1 MLTTFKQA
9 IRDKIWHRE
18 FSKDEIN
25 KYVGHYERT
34 YLAYAKD
41 EALRDNAA
49 SGGAVSSLL
58 VYMLEHDLID
68 GALVLDSTIE
78 DGKVRPKFI
87 IAQTRQEIM
96 QAQGSKYSA
105 VYFAQNALPLLRQFD
120 GRLAVVALP
129 CDARILQAYRHKHP
143 AFSQKIQLVIALY
156 CGHNSEPELTDWT
169 IDKLGG
175 SNVRLIDF
183 KYRTGHWRG
192 ELEARFDDGS
202 QVKKPFSYFSDYRNV
217 YFFAQKKCHHCCDHF
232 GYFCDISAGDIWSP
246 EMKNDAIKHT
256 SLIVRTDAGARIIQ
270 RAAQD
275 NALHVVDADIHQIAN
290 GQARTLP
297 FHYNVSARSRVAS
310 LFGMKINDITLE
322 RVTFLDILLALI
334 ALANER
340 FSNSRL
346 GRWVIKR
353 MPRPLLKF
361 YLYVFKGL
369 ESI

>member
-1 MLTTFKQA
+1 MLTKWKQA
-9 IRDKIWHRE
+9 VRDRIWHRE
-18 FSKDEIN
+18 FSEAEIN
-25 KYVGHYERT
+25 KYIGHYQQT
-34 YLAYAKD
+34 HLAYAK
-41 EALRDNAA
+41 EKTLRDNAA

-58 VYMLEHDLID
+58 IYMLEHDLID
-68 GALVLDSTIE
+68 GALVLDTIIK
-78 DGKVRPKFI
+78 DGKVYNNFI
-87 IAQTRQEIM
+87 IAQSRQEIM

-105 VYFAQNALPLLRQFD
+105 VYFAQNALPLLRQFE

-129 CDARILQAYRHKHP
+129 CDARILHAYRHKNP
-143 AFSQKIQLVIALY
+143 EFSQKIQLVITLY

-169 IDKLGG
+169 IDRLGG
-175 SNVRLIDF
+175 SNVELVDF

-202 QVKKPFSYFSDYRNV
+202 HIKKPFSYFSDYRNV

-246 EMKNDAIKHT
+246 EMKNEPIKHT

-270 RAAQD
+270 QAVENDVLSIAD
-275 NALHVVDADIHQIAN
+275 TDIHQIAN

-297 FHYNVSARSRVAS
+297 FHYNVSARSRVAP
-310 LFGMKINDITLE
+310 LFGLKINDITLE
-322 RVTFLDILLALI
+322 QVTFLDSLIALI
-334 ALANER
+334 ALANEC
-340 FSNSRL
+340 FSNSRF
-346 GRWVIKR
+346 GRWIIKR
-353 MPRPLLKF
+353 LPRPVLKL